1 MSGETRIIDAE
12 GKILGRLASKIA
24 ETARDG
30 EEVVV
35 VNSEK
40 AVISG
45 DSERVKKEY
54 KRKYDRGTRH
64 DGPYFPKSPSRI
76 LKRTV
81 RGMLPYKQPKGK
93 EAFDRVKTYIGV
105 PEEFKDH
112 EELDVKKGEDLK
124 YRNYVKL
131 GEVSEF
137 IGWTGGEK
145 A

>member
-1 MSGETRIIDAE
+1 MSGETLVIDAE
-12 GKILGRLASKIA
+12 GKVLGRLASKVA
-24 ETARDG
+24 ETVRDG
-30 EEVVV
+30 EEVIV

-45 DSERVKKEY
+45 DSEQVKKEY
-54 KRKYDRGTRH
+54 KKKYDRGTRH

-81 RGMLPYKQPKGK
+81 RGMLPYKQPRGRD
-93 EAFDRVKTYIGV
+93 AFDRVKTYIGV
-105 PEEFKDH
+105 PEEFEDR
-112 EELDVKKGEDLK
+112 EEVDVKEGDDLK

-137 IGWTGGEK
+137 MGWTRGGK